1 MSMNHIKNNLL
12 YKLLSYVYHNFY
24 LKIIFKLE
32 ELIYNDKKVSS
43 NKIVIDNFAGKGFG
57 DNPKYIVKEL
67 LKKDMDLDIVWE
79 VSNINTPMPE
89 GVRKVKYG
97 TPKAYKEL
105 LTAKIWIDNIKNSFK
120 PQKKEK
126 QFYLQTWHGGL
137 ALKAVEKQVE
147 GKLDPEYVKAAKRD
161 ARMTDLMLSD
171 SKWTTEQYSKYFWYD
186 GNIIKTGFP
195 RNDILISKP
204 HSIVNKVYKTYKIS
218 SKNKILLYAPTFRD
232 NSNTL
237 KTFEYDFSNIISEL
251 RKKFGYDYI
260 LLVKLHPNIAQLIQN
275 SSEALD
281 LGIDYFDVSNYADM
295 QELLLASDVL
305 ITDYSSCMFD
315 AMLAKKKV
323 FLLAK
328 DFDEYIKN
336 DRNLLFDLKKD
347 IPFTFSDNEAD
358 LITKIKTFDTN
369 LYLNNIENFERD
381 KCILEDGKA
390 SNRVAEILRN
400 KVGDR

>member
-1 MSMNHIKNNLL
+1 
-12 YKLLSYVYHNFY
+12 
-24 LKIIFKLE
+24 
-32 ELIYNDKKVSS
+32 
-43 NKIVIDNFAGKGFG
+43 
-57 DNPKYIVKEL
+57 
-67 LKKDMDLDIVWE
+67 
-79 VSNINTPMPE
+79 
-89 GVRKVKYG
+89 
-97 TPKAYKEL
+97 
-105 LTAKIWIDNIKNSFK
+105 
-120 PQKKEK
+120 
-126 QFYLQTWHGGL
+126 
-137 ALKAVEKQVE
+137 
-147 GKLDPEYVKAAKRD
+147 
-161 ARMTDLMLSD
+161 MTDLMLSD